1 MTNVETSRRIHLHI
15 YTLNDILVL
24 DEEKRQITVSCQ
36 NNNHLGYVY
45 CARDHVYY
53 DN

>member
-1 MTNVETSRRIHLHI
+1 MTNVETFRRIHLHI

-36 NNNHLGYVY
+36 NKQSSSYVY
-45 CARDHVYY
+45 CARDHVHY

>member
-1 MTNVETSRRIHLHI
+1 MTNVETFRRIHLHI

-24 DEEKRQITVSCQ
+24 DEEKRQITVSY
-36 NNNHLGYVY
+36 LGYVY